1 MKYSRNPQY
10 RMAIDSLSDYVWTPF
25 DFTDREWY
33 MCPEDD
39 GYYKDSN
46 NTRGCL
52 TEVRTDGVYT
62 IANMYYGYEMVASH
76 QVVLLNS
83 KRVDAET
90 YAAKYE

>member
-10 RMAIDSLSDYVWTPF
+10 RMAIASLSDYVWTPF
-25 DFTDREWY
+25 DFTDREWHLK
-33 MCPEDD
+33 EN

-46 NTRGCL
+46 NTRGSL
-52 TEVRTDGVYT
+52 SEVRTDGVYT
-62 IANMYYGYEMVASH
+62 IANMHYGYEILASH

-83 KRVDAET
+83 KRIDAET